1 MHQSDNGKRQVIRMI
16 VRDQLFPRMKF
27 VNKHELQYSME
38 AGTVCHF
45 VMTRLAAN
53 YSEQSLQERIEFWND
68 YKTVVMRKLTQQR
81 NNCIQCINNVTKG
94 KQPFSFI
101 FHITQIY

>member
-1 MHQSDNGKRQVIRMI
+1 MI

-81 NNCIQCINNVTKG
+81 NNCIQSINNVTKG
-94 KQPFSFI
+94 KRPF
-101 FHITQIY
+101 